1 MNEVTDDV
9 WQIPLVP
16 RNGVNAYLVG
26 DVIVDAGYLLSGKK
40 VVAAVKGREIRAH
53 ALTHVHNDHAG
64 GTRHVHE
71 ALGVPVWIGAADAP
85 FLRDGTAPIPP
96 GKRVAQLLGRFAG
109 SPAVDPDRELREGDD
124 LGHGFVVLDTPGH
137 SPGHVSF
144 WREADRTLV
153 CGDVFFHMN
162 ILTTIVGLHQPPD
175 LFTYDVPTNRASER
189 RLAELDPAVVCF
201 GHGPPLRDPAAIR
214 AFVAGL
220 PAD

>member
-1 MNEVTDDV
+1 MNQVTDDV

-26 DVIVDAGYLLSGKK
+26 DVLVDAGYVLSGKK
-40 VVAAVKGREIRAH
+40 VVAAVKGREVRAH

-71 ALGVPVWIGAADAP
+71 ALGVPVWIGVDDAP
-85 FLRDGTAPIPP
+85 FLRSGKAPVPP
-96 GKRVAQLLGRFAG
+96 GNRIAALFGPVAG
-109 SPAVDPDRELREGDD
+109 SPKVEPERELSEGDE

-144 WREADRTLV
+144 WREADRTLI
-153 CGDVFFHMN
+153 CGDVFFNLN
-162 ILTTIVGLHQPPD
+162 IVTFAYGLRQPPD
-175 LFTYDVPTNRASER
+175 LFTYDVAQNRASER

-214 AFVAGL
+214 AFVARL
-220 PAD
+220 PKD